1 MNDKIVLLDGNSIM
15 NRAFYGIMGSKA
27 LTTKD
32 GKYTN
37 AIYGFLT
44 IMFKIIYTGPDY
56 QKNKGKVKSLSRD
69 KYLNG
74 FSI

>member
-1 MNDKIVLLDGNSIM
+1 
-15 NRAFYGIMGSKA
+15 
-27 LTTKD
+27 
-32 GKYTN
+32 
-37 AIYGFLT
+37 
-44 IMFKIIYTGPDY
+44 MFKIIYTGPDY